1 MKKPLEAKTIE
12 VQEPPATTENKIRY
26 EEKKVNEKKI
36 RKISNR
42 VKALEHEIEGI
53 EEEISKMDELLMNPD
68 NITGMQVYE
77 DYEKLKSRLDESL
90 ASWEKQTTALEKAMG
105 KRN

>member
-1 MKKPLEAKTIE
+1 MD
-12 VQEPPATTENKIRY
+12 
-26 EEKKVNEKKI
+26 EKKI

-42 VKALEHEIEGI
+42 VKALEREIEGL
-53 EEEISKMDELLMNPD
+53 EEELAKMDALLMNPD

-90 ASWEKQTTALEKAMG
+90 TSWEKQTTALEKAMG